1 MFYQYFPRGT
11 AVIYSLSF
19 SLQKGEHTRN
29 GEIRR
34 NIEIF
39 LNPIKVEAGY
49 IYNHAPE
56 GYTCPFCLLVSGIE
70 NEHVRSK
77 QRILFIKIIT

>member
-1 MFYQYFPRGT
+1 MAVVYQHLPMRT

-19 SLQKGEHTRN
+19 SLQKGEHMRN

-39 LNPIKVEAGY
+39 LNPITVEAGY

-70 NEHVRSK
+70 NEDVHSK
-77 QRILFIKIIT
+77 QADI